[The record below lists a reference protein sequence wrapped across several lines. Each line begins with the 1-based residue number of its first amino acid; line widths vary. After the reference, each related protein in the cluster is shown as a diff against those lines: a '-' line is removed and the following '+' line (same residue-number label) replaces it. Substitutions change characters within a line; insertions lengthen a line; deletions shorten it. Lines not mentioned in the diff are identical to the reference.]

1 MNAILSLAAI
11 VQGGTGGFAQPS
23 AIAALRMACRNNS
36 LPVMTAPKYSKLKRL
51 HKLLPEGLIADAAWF
66 NSHGYPSSLRSN
78 YVAAGWLENVAPGIC
93 RRPLFRAGFEGVPVE
108 LDWRQ
113 ILVSSQ
119 LVMGYPLA
127 VGGETAL
134 TLLGRAHYL
143 PLGGFNRIDLHSDGP
158 APAWLTRIPG
168 KVRFRIGDARRL
180 FRNPRVR
187 QALKELKEHL
197 ADGTLDWLLP
207 LPSGYRFQ
215 AGGIRDWPLLLAC
228 PEQAI
233 FEVMDRLPGDRTVFH
248 GADMLMEGLYDL
260 DHERVGELLRDC
272 RSIKVKRLV
281 LWFAERHEHPWL
293 DEVDFAD
300 VDLGRGTLSFWK
312 GGTFD
317 PKYRVVM
324 PVNELDAGG

>member
-1 MNAILSLAAI
+1 
-11 VQGGTGGFAQPS
+11 
-23 AIAALRMACRNNS
+23 MACRNNS
-36 LPVMTAPKYSKLKRL
+36 LPIMTAPKYSKLKRL
-51 HKLLPEGLIADAAWF
+51 HRLLPEGLMADAEWF
-66 NSHGYPSSLRSN
+66 NAQGYPSSLRSS
-78 YVAAGWLENVAPGIC
+78 YAAAGWLEKVAPGVY
-93 RRPLFRAGFEGVPVE
+93 RRPLFSAGFEGVPVE

-134 TLLGRAHYL
+134 TLLGRSHYL
-143 PLGGFNRIDLHSDGP
+143 PLGGLKHLELHSDGP
-158 APAWLTRIPG
+158 APKWLNRLPG
-168 KVRFRIGDARRL
+168 KVQFRIGDARRL
-180 FRNPRVR
+180 FRTPRVR

-207 LPSGYRFQ
+207 LPSGYRIQ
-215 AGGIRDWPLLLAC
+215 ADGTKDWPLLLTS

-248 GADMLMEGLYDL
+248 GADVLMECLYDL
-260 DHERVGELLRDC
+260 DHERVGELLQDC

-293 DEVDFAD
+293 DEMDLD
-300 VDLGRGTLSFWK
+300 GVDLGSGTLSFWE
-312 GGTFD
+312 GGSYD

-324 PVNELDAGG
+324 PVEELDAGG